1 MGCKQPSKV
10 CLPRVY
16 RRHCAIPLPEPE
28 PDPEAEVQM
37 HMVNFLYD
45 LVGVDT
51 NVDGRIITASS
62 VNETLSMKKMHS
74 SV

>member
-1 MGCKQPSKV
+1 MQTTIKGVPATGVSPPLC
-10 CLPRVY
+10 
-16 RRHCAIPLPEPE
+16 HPLPEPE

-51 NVDGRIITASS
+51 NVD
-62 VNETLSMKKMHS
+62 E
-74 SV
+74 